1 MFHPKVILR
10 IIGLLLQLEALF
22 LACSLGLSLYLKE
35 EGMLGAYIYS
45 LAALVGSGLLL
56 TYLGHNKERNISR
69 KDGYIVVTLCW
80 VVFSLFGAMPYY
92 ISGYLPSITDA
103 FFETLAGFTTTG
115 ASVVSNIDELPRSL
129 VFWRIMTQWIGGL
142 GIVFFT
148 VAVLP
153 IFGLGDLHLFAAETI
168 GIARAKLHP
177 RISVTARWILTIY
190 VCLTLIEAVC
200 LKVAGM
206 GYFDALCHAMS
217 TMSTGG
223 ISTNS
228 GGIAAFNSPAIEY
241 IIIAFMLMGGTSFSL
256 LYLAIFKARPGELFR
271 DAEFKSYLSF
281 IALFTAIICLGLYLT
296 ERMSAEC
303 TVRTALFQV
312 VSVITTTGFSTTD
325 YSQWSPVLW
334 FTLSGAMFV
343 GACSGSTTGA
353 MKSIRVAILGRVMN
367 NEFKRIVH
375 PNAII
380 PVRLGR
386 KIVSEQIQSA
396 VLAFTV
402 LYVGMVVVGILINM
416 CFGLNLV
423 DAYGLSLSSVS
434 NVGPGLGNYS
444 SANAMATLPD
454 TLKWV
459 YCFQMLVGRLEFF
472 AVLLLFTPV
481 FWKRQ

>member
-22 LACSLGLSLYLKE
+22 LTLSIGVSLYYSE
-35 EGMLGAYIYS
+35 NMLNTYLYT
-45 LAALVGSGLLL
+45 LAAMVGCGLLL
-56 TYLGHNKERNISR
+56 TYIGYNKQRNISR

-80 VVFSLFGAMPYY
+80 IAFSLFGAIPYY
-92 ISGYLPSITDA
+92 ISGYIPSITDA
-103 FFETLAGFTTTG
+103 FFETMAGFTTTG
-115 ASVVSNIDELPRSL
+115 ASVVSNLDALPRSL
-129 VFWRIMTQWIGGL
+129 IFWRIMTQWIGGL

-153 IFGLGDLHLFAAETI
+153 IFGLGDIHLFAAETI

-190 VCLTLIEAVC
+190 VCLTILEAIL
-200 LKVAGM
+200 LKLAGM
-206 GYFDALCHAMS
+206 GYFDAICHAMS

-223 ISTNS
+223 ISTKA
-228 GGIAAFNSPAIEY
+228 GGIANFQSPIIEY
-241 IIIAFMLMGGTSFSL
+241 IIIVFMLMGGTSFSL
-256 LYLAIFKARPGELFR
+256 LYLAIFKRRPGELFR
-271 DAEFKSYLSF
+271 DPEFKAYLSM
-281 IALFTAIICLGLYLT
+281 IALFTLLIGVGLLVSEKAGIEET
-296 ERMSAEC
+296 L
-303 TVRTALFQV
+303 RTSLFQV
-312 VSVITTTGFSTTD
+312 VSVITTTGFSTTN
-325 YSQWSPVLW
+325 YSQWTPVLW
-334 FTLSGAMFV
+334 LLLSAAMFV

-353 MKSIRVAILGRVMN
+353 MKSIRVAILGRVMR

-375 PNAII
+375 PNAVI
-380 PVRLGR
+380 PVRIGGR
-386 KIVSEQIQSA
+386 IINDQLQSA
-396 VLAFTV
+396 ILAFTL
-402 LYVGMVVVGILINM
+402 LYVGMVVIGIFVNM

-444 SANAMATLPD
+444 SPNAMATLP
-454 TLKWV
+454 TVLKWF

>member
-10 IIGLLLQLEALF
+10 IIGLLLEIEALF
-22 LACSLGLSLYLKE
+22 MISSIAVSLYYNDGMLKPFIYTFAIMVVCGLS
-35 EGMLGAYIYS
+35 
-45 LAALVGSGLLL
+45 L
-56 TYLGHNKERNISR
+56 TYLGYSKERNISR

-80 VVFSLFGAMPYY
+80 IIFSLFGAIPYY

-103 FFETLAGFTTTG
+103 FFETMAGFTTTG
-115 ASVVSNIDELPRSL
+115 ASVVSNLDMLPRSL
-129 VFWRIMTQWIGGL
+129 LFWRIMTQWMGGL

-153 IFGLGDLHLFAAETI
+153 IFGLGDIHLFAAETI

-190 VCLTLIEAVC
+190 VCLTLLEAVC
-200 LKVAGM
+200 LKFAGM

-223 ISTNS
+223 ISTKS
-228 GGIAAFNSPAIEY
+228 GGIAAFDSPLIEY
-241 IIIAFMLMGGTSFSL
+241 IIIVFMLLGGTNFSL
-256 LYLAIFKARPGELFR
+256 LYMASFKGHIGELLRDPEFKAYISMVL
-271 DAEFKSYLSF
+271 
-281 IALFTAIICLGLYLT
+281 IFTVIICGGLYFNEHLNG
-296 ERMSAEC
+296 EESF
-303 TVRTALFQV
+303 RTSLFQT
-312 VSVITTTGFSTTD
+312 VSVITTTGFSTVD
-325 YSQWSPVLW
+325 YSQWTPILWLVL
-334 FTLSGAMFV
+334 SAAMFV

-353 MKSIRVAILGRVMN
+353 MKSIRVAILGRVMI

-380 PVRLGR
+380 PVRMGR
-386 KIVSEQIQSA
+386 RIISDQIQSTIM
-396 VLAFTV
+396 AFTL
-402 LYVGMVVVGILINM
+402 LYVGMVIVGIFVNM
-416 CFGLNLV
+416 SFGLDLV

-444 SANAMATLPD
+444 SPNAMATLPVV
-454 TLKWV
+454 LKWF

-472 AVLLLFTPV
+472 AVLLLFTPM

>member
-22 LACSLGLSLYLKE
+22 LTLSIGVSLYYNE
-35 EGMLGAYIYS
+35 NMLNTYLYT
-45 LAALVGSGLLL
+45 LVAMVGCGLLL
-56 TYLGHNKERNISR
+56 TYIGYNKQRNISR

-80 VVFSLFGAMPYY
+80 VSFSLFGAIPYY
-92 ISGYLPSITDA
+92 ISGYIPSITDA
-103 FFETLAGFTTTG
+103 FFETMAGFTTTG
-115 ASVVSNIDELPRSL
+115 ASVVSNLDALPRSL
-129 VFWRIMTQWIGGL
+129 IFWRIMTQWIGGL

-153 IFGLGDLHLFAAETI
+153 IFGLGDIHLFAAETI

-190 VCLTLIEAVC
+190 VCLTILEAIL
-200 LKVAGM
+200 LKLAGM
-206 GYFDALCHAMS
+206 GYFDAICHAMS

-223 ISTNS
+223 ISTKA
-228 GGIAAFNSPAIEY
+228 GGIADFQSPTIEY
-241 IIIAFMLMGGTSFSL
+241 IIIVFMLMGGTSFSL
-256 LYLAIFKARPGELFR
+256 LYLAIFKRRPGELFR
-271 DAEFKSYLSF
+271 DPEFKAYMSM
-281 IALFTAIICLGLYLT
+281 IALFTLLIGVGLLVSEKAGIEET
-296 ERMSAEC
+296 L
-303 TVRTALFQV
+303 RTALFQV
-312 VSVITTTGFSTTD
+312 VSVITTTGFSTTN
-325 YSQWSPVLW
+325 YSQWTPVLW
-334 FTLSGAMFV
+334 LLLSAAMFV

-353 MKSIRVAILGRVMN
+353 MKSIRVAILGRVMR

-375 PNAII
+375 PNAVI
-380 PVRLGR
+380 PVRIGGR
-386 KIVSEQIQSA
+386 IINDQLQSA
-396 VLAFTV
+396 ILAFTL
-402 LYVGMVVVGILINM
+402 LYVGMVVIGIFVNM

-444 SANAMATLPD
+444 SPNAMATLP
-454 TLKWV
+454 TVLKWF

>member
-10 IIGLLLQLEALF
+10 IIGLLLQLEAVF
-22 LACSLGLSLYLKE
+22 LALCIGISVYYGENMMPAYLYT
-35 EGMLGAYIYS
+35 I
-45 LAALVGSGLLL
+45 AALVGTGLLL
-56 TYLGHNKERNISR
+56 TYIGYNKERNISR

-80 VVFSLFGAMPYY
+80 VVYSLFGAMPYY
-92 ISGYLPSITDA
+92 ISGYIPSITDA
-103 FFETLAGFTTTG
+103 FFETMAGFTTTG
-115 ASVVSNIDELPRSL
+115 ASVVSDLDALPRSL

-177 RISVTARWILTIY
+177 RISVTARWIMTIY
-190 VCLTLIEAVC
+190 VCLTIIEAIC
-200 LKVAGM
+200 LKLAGM

-223 ISTNS
+223 ISTKA
-228 GGIAAFNSPAIEY
+228 GGIAAFNSPLIEY

-256 LYLAIFKARPGELFR
+256 LYLAIFKLRPGDLFR
-271 DAEFKSYLSF
+271 DQEFRSYLKM
-281 IALFTAIICLGLYLT
+281 IGIFTVAIGIGLYIT
-296 ERMSAEC
+296 ENMSAEG

-312 VSVITTTGFSTTD
+312 VSVVTTTGFSTVN
-325 YSQWSPVLW
+325 YSQWTPVLW
-334 FTLSGAMFV
+334 LLLSAAMFV

-353 MKSIRVAILGRVMN
+353 MKSIRVAILGRVMQ
-367 NEFKRIVH
+367 NEFKRIIH
-375 PNAII
+375 PNAVI
-380 PVRLGR
+380 PVRMGR
-386 KIVSEQIQSA
+386 SIISEQIQSA
-396 VLAFTV
+396 IMAFTL
-402 LYVGMVVVGILINM
+402 LYVGMVIVGIFVNM

-444 SANAMATLPD
+444 SANAMVTLP
-454 TLKWV
+454 TPLKWF

-481 FWKRQ
+481 FWKRR

>member
-10 IIGLLLQLEALF
+10 IIGLLLQLEAIF
-22 LACSLGLSLYLKE
+22 LSFSLALSLYFGE
-35 EGMLGAYIYS
+35 QGMLSAYLYT
-45 LAALVGSGLLL
+45 LAALVSSGLLL
-56 TYLGHNKERNISR
+56 TYIGYNKERNISR

-80 VVFSLFGAMPYY
+80 VVFSLYGAMPYY
-92 ISGYLPSITDA
+92 ISGYLPTITDA
-103 FFETLAGFTTTG
+103 FFETMAGFTTTG

-129 VFWRIMTQWIGGL
+129 VFWRIMTQWVGGL

-168 GIARAKLHP
+168 GVARAKLHP

-190 VCLTLIEAVC
+190 VCLTLLEAVC
-200 LKVAGM
+200 LRIAGM
-206 GYFDALCHAMS
+206 GCFDAICHAMS
-217 TMSTGG
+217 TLSTGG

-228 GGIAAFNSPAIEY
+228 GGIGAFNSPAIEY
-241 IIIAFMLMGGTSFSL
+241 IITAFMLMGGTSFSL
-256 LYLAIFKARPGELFR
+256 LYLASFKLRPKELFR
-271 DAEFKSYLSF
+271 DPEFKSYITF
-281 IALFTAIICLGLYLT
+281 TVIFTVAICAGLFLT
-296 ERMSAEC
+296 ENMSAEE
-303 TVRTALFQV
+303 TFRTALFQV
-312 VSVITTTGFSTTD
+312 TSIITTTGFSTTD

-334 FTLSGAMFV
+334 FTLSCAMFI

-353 MKSIRVAILGRVMN
+353 MKSIRVAILGRVMR

-380 PVRLGR
+380 PVRMGG
-386 KIVSEQIQSA
+386 KIISEQVQSA
-396 VLAFTV
+396 ILAFTL
-402 LYVGMVVVGILINM
+402 LYVGMVVVGIFINM
-416 CFGLNLV
+416 FFGLDFV

-434 NVGPGLGNYS
+434 NVGPGLGNYA
-444 SANAMATLPD
+444 SANDMATLPT
-454 TLKWV
+454 TLKWF

-472 AVLLLFTPV
+472 AVLLLFTPI

>member
-10 IIGLLLQLEALF
+10 IIGLLLQLEAVF
-22 LACSLGLSLYLKE
+22 LALCIGVSVYYGENILSAYLFT
-35 EGMLGAYIYS
+35 IT
-45 LAALVGSGLLL
+45 ALVGTGLLL
-56 TYLGHNKERNISR
+56 TYIGYNKERNISR

-80 VVFSLFGAMPYY
+80 VVYSLFGAMPYY
-92 ISGYLPSITDA
+92 MSGYIPSITDA
-103 FFETLAGFTTTG
+103 FFETMAGFTTTG
-115 ASVVSNIDELPRSL
+115 ASVVSDLDALPRSL

-177 RISVTARWILTIY
+177 RISVTARWIMTIY
-190 VCLTLIEAVC
+190 VCLTIIETIC
-200 LKVAGM
+200 LKLAGM
-206 GYFDALCHAMS
+206 GHFDALCHAMS

-223 ISTNS
+223 ISTKA

-241 IIIAFMLMGGTSFSL
+241 IIIVFMLMGGTSFSL
-256 LYLAIFKARPGELFR
+256 LYLAIFKLRPGDLFR
-271 DAEFKSYLSF
+271 DQEFKSY
-281 IALFTAIICLGLYLT
+281 IKMVAIFTIVIGIGLYIT
-296 ERMSAEC
+296 ENMSAES

-312 VSVITTTGFSTTD
+312 VSVVTTTGFSTVN
-325 YSQWSPVLW
+325 YSQWTPVLW
-334 FTLSGAMFV
+334 LLLSAAMFV

-353 MKSIRVAILGRVMN
+353 MKSIRVAILGRVMQ
-367 NEFKRIVH
+367 NEFKRIIH
-375 PNAII
+375 PNAVI
-380 PVRLGR
+380 PVRMGR
-386 KIVSEQIQSA
+386 SIISEQVQSA
-396 VLAFTV
+396 IMAFTL
-402 LYVGMVVVGILINM
+402 LYVGMVIVGIFVNM
-416 CFGLNLV
+416 CFGLDLV

-444 SANAMATLPD
+444 SANAMVTLP
-454 TLKWV
+454 TPLKWF

-481 FWKRQ
+481 FWKKQ

>member
-22 LACSLGLSLYLKE
+22 LCCSLGVSLYLGEK
-35 EGMLGAYIYS
+35 GMLTAYLYT

-56 TYLGHNKERNISR
+56 TYIGYNKERNISR

-80 VVFSLFGAMPYY
+80 IVFSIFGAMPYY

-103 FFETLAGFTTTG
+103 FFETMAGFTTTG
-115 ASVVSNIDELPRSL
+115 ASVVSNIDEFPRSL

-168 GIARAKLHP
+168 GVARAKLHP

-190 VCLTLIEAVC
+190 MCLTLLEAIC
-200 LKVAGM
+200 LKIAGM
-206 GYFDALCHAMS
+206 GYFDAVCHAMS
-217 TMSTGG
+217 TLSTGG

-228 GGIAAFNSPAIEY
+228 GGIGAFNSPAIEY
-241 IIIAFMLMGGTSFSL
+241 IIIIFMLMGGTSFSL
-256 LYLAIFKARPGELFR
+256 LYLATFKMRPRELFR
-271 DAEFKSYLSF
+271 DAEFKSYITF
-281 IALFTAIICLGLYLT
+281 IALFTAVICIGLFFT
-296 ERMSAEC
+296 ESMSAES
-303 TVRTALFQV
+303 TFRTALFQV
-312 VSVITTTGFSTTD
+312 TSVITTTGFSTTD

-334 FTLSGAMFV
+334 LTLSCAMFV
-343 GACSGSTTGA
+343 GGCSGSTTGA
-353 MKSIRVAILGRVMN
+353 MKSIRIAILGRVMN

-380 PVRLGR
+380 PVRMGG
-386 KIVSEQIQSA
+386 KIISEQVQSA
-396 VLAFTV
+396 ILAFTL
-402 LYVGMVVVGILINM
+402 LYVGMVIVGVFVNM
-416 CFGLNLV
+416 LFGLDFV

-444 SANAMATLPD
+444 SANDMATLPAV
-454 TLKWV
+454 LKWF

-472 AVLLLFTPV
+472 AVLLLFTPI

>member
-10 IIGLLLQLEALF
+10 IIGLLMQLEALF
-22 LACSLGLSLYLKE
+22 LSGCIALSLHYDDDMLPSYLYTI
-35 EGMLGAYIYS
+35 AV
-45 LAALVGSGLLL
+45 LVGGGLLL
-56 TYLGHNKERNISR
+56 TYLGRSKERNISR

-80 VVFSLFGAMPYY
+80 VVFSIFGAMPYY

-103 FFETLAGFTTTG
+103 FFETMAGFTTTG
-115 ASVVSNIDELPRSL
+115 ASVVGNLDALPRSL
-129 VFWRIMTQWIGGL
+129 VFWRIMTQWVGGL

-153 IFGLGDLHLFAAETI
+153 IFGLGDIHLFAAETI

-190 VCLTLIEAVC
+190 VCLTILEAIC
-200 LKVAGM
+200 LKLAGM

-223 ISTNS
+223 ISTKS
-228 GGIAAFNSPAIEY
+228 GGIAAFGSPLIEY

-256 LYLAIFKARPGELFR
+256 LYLAMFKGRVGELFR
-271 DAEFKSYLSF
+271 DPEFKSYLHMIVF
-281 IALFTAIICLGLYLT
+281 FTAVIFVGLFIT
-296 ERMSAEC
+296 ENMSTES
-303 TVRTALFQV
+303 TFRTALFQV
-312 VSVITTTGFSTTD
+312 TSVITTTGFSTTD
-325 YSQWSPVLW
+325 YSHWTPVIWL
-334 FTLSGAMFV
+334 TLSAAMFV

-353 MKSIRVAILGRVMN
+353 MKSIRVAILGRVMM

-375 PNAII
+375 PNAVI
-380 PVRLGR
+380 PVRMGR
-386 KIVSEQIQSA
+386 KIISDQVQSA
-396 VLAFTV
+396 IMAFTL
-402 LYVGMVVVGILINM
+402 LYVGMVVVGIFINM

-444 SANAMATLPD
+444 SANAMATLPT
-454 TLKWV
+454 TLKWF
-459 YCFQMLVGRLEFF
+459 YCFQMLMGRLEFF

>member
-22 LACSLGLSLYLKE
+22 LTLSIGVSLYYSE
-35 EGMLGAYIYS
+35 NMLNTYLYT
-45 LAALVGSGLLL
+45 LAAMVGCGLLL
-56 TYLGHNKERNISR
+56 TYIGYNKQRNISR

-80 VVFSLFGAMPYY
+80 IAFSLFGAIPYY
-92 ISGYLPSITDA
+92 ISGYIPSITDA
-103 FFETLAGFTTTG
+103 FFETMAGFTTTG
-115 ASVVSNIDELPRSL
+115 ASVVSNLDALPRSL
-129 VFWRIMTQWIGGL
+129 IFWRIMTQWIGGL

-153 IFGLGDLHLFAAETI
+153 IFGLGDIHLFAAETI

-190 VCLTLIEAVC
+190 VCLTILEAIL
-200 LKVAGM
+200 LKLAGM
-206 GYFDALCHAMS
+206 GYFDAICHAMS

-223 ISTNS
+223 ISTKA
-228 GGIAAFNSPAIEY
+228 GGIANFQSPIIEY
-241 IIIAFMLMGGTSFSL
+241 IIIVFMLMGGTSFSL
-256 LYLAIFKARPGELFR
+256 LYLAIFKRRPGELFR
-271 DAEFKSYLSF
+271 DPEFKAYLSM
-281 IALFTAIICLGLYLT
+281 IALFTLLIGVGLLISEKAGIEET
-296 ERMSAEC
+296 L
-303 TVRTALFQV
+303 RTSLFQV
-312 VSVITTTGFSTTD
+312 VSVITTTGFSTTN
-325 YSQWSPVLW
+325 YSQWTPVLW
-334 FTLSGAMFV
+334 LLLSAAMFV

-353 MKSIRVAILGRVMN
+353 MKSIRVAILGRVMR

-375 PNAII
+375 PNAVI
-380 PVRLGR
+380 PVRIGGR
-386 KIVSEQIQSA
+386 IINDQLQSA
-396 VLAFTV
+396 ILAFTL
-402 LYVGMVVVGILINM
+402 LYVGMVVIGIFVNM

-444 SANAMATLPD
+444 SPNAMATLP
-454 TLKWV
+454 TVLKWF

>member
-10 IIGLLLQLEALF
+10 IIGLLLQLEAVF
-22 LACSLGLSLYLKE
+22 LALCIGISVYYGENMMPAYLYT
-35 EGMLGAYIYS
+35 I
-45 LAALVGSGLLL
+45 AALVGTGLLL
-56 TYLGHNKERNISR
+56 TYIGYNKERNISR

-80 VVFSLFGAMPYY
+80 VVYSLFGAMPYY
-92 ISGYLPSITDA
+92 ISGYIPSITDA
-103 FFETLAGFTTTG
+103 FFETMAGFTTTG
-115 ASVVSNIDELPRSL
+115 ASVVSDLDALPRSL

-177 RISVTARWILTIY
+177 RISVTARWIMTIY
-190 VCLTLIEAVC
+190 VCLTIIETIC
-200 LKVAGM
+200 LKLAGM

-223 ISTNS
+223 ISTKA
-228 GGIAAFNSPAIEY
+228 GGIAAFNSPLIEY

-256 LYLAIFKARPGELFR
+256 LYLAIFKLRPGDLFR
-271 DAEFKSYLSF
+271 DQEFRSYLKM
-281 IALFTAIICLGLYLT
+281 IGIFTVAIGIGLYIT
-296 ERMSAEC
+296 ENMSAEG

-312 VSVITTTGFSTTD
+312 VSVVTTTGFSTVN
-325 YSQWSPVLW
+325 YSQWTPVLW
-334 FTLSGAMFV
+334 LLLSAAMFV

-353 MKSIRVAILGRVMN
+353 MKSIRVAILGRVMQ
-367 NEFKRIVH
+367 NEFKRIIH
-375 PNAII
+375 PNAVI
-380 PVRLGR
+380 PVRMGR
-386 KIVSEQIQSA
+386 SIISEQIQSA
-396 VLAFTV
+396 IMAFTL
-402 LYVGMVVVGILINM
+402 LYVGMVIVGIFVNI

-444 SANAMATLPD
+444 SANAMVTLP
-454 TLKWV
+454 TPLKWF

-481 FWKRQ
+481 FWKKR

>member
-10 IIGLLLQLEALF
+10 IIGLLLQLEAVF
-22 LACSLGLSLYLKE
+22 LALCIGISVYYGENMMPAYLYT
-35 EGMLGAYIYS
+35 I
-45 LAALVGSGLLL
+45 AALVGTGLLL
-56 TYLGHNKERNISR
+56 TYIGYNKERNISR

-80 VVFSLFGAMPYY
+80 IVYSLFGAMPYY
-92 ISGYLPSITDA
+92 ISGYIPSITDA
-103 FFETLAGFTTTG
+103 FFETMAGFTTTG
-115 ASVVSNIDELPRSL
+115 ASVVSDLDALPRSL

-177 RISVTARWILTIY
+177 RISVTARWIMTIY
-190 VCLTLIEAVC
+190 VCLTIIETIC
-200 LKVAGM
+200 LKLAGM

-223 ISTNS
+223 ISTKA
-228 GGIAAFNSPAIEY
+228 GGIAAFNSPLIEY

-256 LYLAIFKARPGELFR
+256 LYLAIFKLRPGDLFR
-271 DAEFKSYLSF
+271 DQEFKSYLKMVA
-281 IALFTAIICLGLYLT
+281 IFTVVIGIGLYIT
-296 ERMSAEC
+296 ENMSAEG

-312 VSVITTTGFSTTD
+312 VSVITTTGFSTVN
-325 YSQWSPVLW
+325 YSQWTPVLW
-334 FTLSGAMFV
+334 LLLSAAMFV

-353 MKSIRVAILGRVMN
+353 MKSIRVAILGRVMQ
-367 NEFKRIVH
+367 NEFKRIIH
-375 PNAII
+375 PNAVI
-380 PVRLGR
+380 PVRMGR
-386 KIVSEQIQSA
+386 SIISEQIQSA
-396 VLAFTV
+396 IMAFTL
-402 LYVGMVVVGILINM
+402 LYVGMVIVGIFVNM

-444 SANAMATLPD
+444 SANAMVTLP
-454 TLKWV
+454 TPLKWF

-481 FWKRQ
+481 FWKRR

>member
-10 IIGLLLQLEALF
+10 IIGLLLQLEAVF
-22 LACSLGLSLYLKE
+22 LALCIGISVYYGENMMPAYLYT
-35 EGMLGAYIYS
+35 I
-45 LAALVGSGLLL
+45 AALVGTGLLL
-56 TYLGHNKERNISR
+56 TYIGYNKERNISR

-80 VVFSLFGAMPYY
+80 IVYSLFGAMPYY
-92 ISGYLPSITDA
+92 ISGYIPSITDA
-103 FFETLAGFTTTG
+103 FFETMAGFTTTG
-115 ASVVSNIDELPRSL
+115 ASVVSDLDALPRSL

-177 RISVTARWILTIY
+177 RISVTARWIMTIY
-190 VCLTLIEAVC
+190 VCLTIIETIC
-200 LKVAGM
+200 LKLAGM

-223 ISTNS
+223 ISTKA
-228 GGIAAFNSPAIEY
+228 GGIAAFNSPLIEY

-256 LYLAIFKARPGELFR
+256 LYLAIFKLRPGDLFR
-271 DAEFKSYLSF
+271 DQEFRSYLKM
-281 IALFTAIICLGLYLT
+281 IGIFTVAIGIGLYIT
-296 ERMSAEC
+296 ENMSAEG

-312 VSVITTTGFSTTD
+312 VSVVTTTGFSTVN
-325 YSQWSPVLW
+325 YSQWTPVLW
-334 FTLSGAMFV
+334 LLLSAAMFV

-353 MKSIRVAILGRVMN
+353 MKSIRVAILGRVMQ
-367 NEFKRIVH
+367 NEFKRIIH
-375 PNAII
+375 PNAVI
-380 PVRLGR
+380 PVRMGR
-386 KIVSEQIQSA
+386 SIISEQIQSA
-396 VLAFTV
+396 IMAFTL
-402 LYVGMVVVGILINM
+402 LYVGMVIVGIFVNM

-444 SANAMATLPD
+444 SANAMVTLP
-454 TLKWV
+454 TPLKWF

-481 FWKRQ
+481 FWKKR

>member
-10 IIGLLLQLEALF
+10 IIGLLLQLEAVF
-22 LACSLGLSLYLKE
+22 LALCIGISVYYGENMMPAYLYT
-35 EGMLGAYIYS
+35 I
-45 LAALVGSGLLL
+45 AALVGTGLLL
-56 TYLGHNKERNISR
+56 TYIGYNKERNISR

-80 VVFSLFGAMPYY
+80 IVYSLFGAMPYY
-92 ISGYLPSITDA
+92 ISGYIPSITDA
-103 FFETLAGFTTTG
+103 FFETMAGFTTTG
-115 ASVVSNIDELPRSL
+115 ASVVSDLDALPRSL

-177 RISVTARWILTIY
+177 RISVTARWIMTIY
-190 VCLTLIEAVC
+190 VCLTIIETIC
-200 LKVAGM
+200 LKLAGM

-223 ISTNS
+223 ISTKA
-228 GGIAAFNSPAIEY
+228 GGIAAFNSPLIEY

-256 LYLAIFKARPGELFR
+256 LYLAIFKLRPGDLFR
-271 DAEFKSYLSF
+271 DQEFRSYLKM
-281 IALFTAIICLGLYLT
+281 IGIFTVAIGIGLYLT
-296 ERMSAEC
+296 ENMSAEG

-312 VSVITTTGFSTTD
+312 VSVVTTTGFSTVN
-325 YSQWSPVLW
+325 YSQWTPVLW
-334 FTLSGAMFV
+334 LLLSAAMFV

-353 MKSIRVAILGRVMN
+353 MKSIRVAILGRVMQ
-367 NEFKRIVH
+367 NEFKRIIH
-375 PNAII
+375 PNAVI
-380 PVRLGR
+380 PVRMGR
-386 KIVSEQIQSA
+386 SIISEQIQSA
-396 VLAFTV
+396 IMAFTL
-402 LYVGMVVVGILINM
+402 LYVGMVIVGIFVNM

-444 SANAMATLPD
+444 SANAMVTLP
-454 TLKWV
+454 TPLKWF

-481 FWKRQ
+481 FWKKR

>member
-10 IIGLLLQLEALF
+10 IIGLLMQLEALF
-22 LACSLGLSLYLKE
+22 LSGSVAVSLYYGDE
-35 EGMLGAYIYS
+35 MLPAYLYTI
-45 LAALVGSGLLL
+45 ATLVGGGLLL
-56 TYLGHNKERNISR
+56 TYLGRSKERNISR

-80 VVFSLFGAMPYY
+80 VVFSIFGAMPYY

-103 FFETLAGFTTTG
+103 FFETMAGFTTTG
-115 ASVVSNIDELPRSL
+115 ASVVVDLDMLPRSL
-129 VFWRIMTQWIGGL
+129 VFWRIMTQWVGGL

-153 IFGLGDLHLFAAETI
+153 IFGLGDIHLFAAETI

-190 VCLTLIEAVC
+190 VCLTILETIC
-200 LKVAGM
+200 LKLAGM

-223 ISTNS
+223 ISTKS
-228 GGIAAFNSPAIEY
+228 GGIAAFGSPLIEY

-256 LYLAIFKARPGELFR
+256 LYLAMFKGRMGELFR
-271 DAEFKSYLSF
+271 DPEFKAYLQMIIF
-281 IALFTAIICLGLYLT
+281 FTAVICLGLFIT
-296 ERMSAEC
+296 ENLGTEG
-303 TVRTALFQV
+303 TFRTALFQV
-312 VSVITTTGFSTTD
+312 TSVITTTGFSTTN
-325 YSQWSPVLW
+325 YSHWTPVLW
-334 FTLSGAMFV
+334 LTLSAAMFV

-353 MKSIRVAILGRVMN
+353 MKSIRVAILGRVMI

-375 PNAII
+375 PNAVI
-380 PVRLGR
+380 PVRMGR
-386 KIVSEQIQSA
+386 KIISDQIQSA
-396 VLAFTV
+396 IMAFTL
-402 LYVGMVVVGILINM
+402 LYVGMVIVGVFVNM

-444 SANAMATLPD
+444 SPNAMATLPIV
-454 TLKWV
+454 LKWF
-459 YCFQMLVGRLEFF
+459 YCFQMLMGRLEFF